1 MWSLCKLVTLDYI
14 YNMVISLNVR
24 KQQTYQSIFK
34 CNKQNPPPSKI
45 DKNIGGA
52 GGWSENSAGLV
63 LWVGVLW
70 AMGLGSLLLV
80 NSMRWILK
88 FYDYCFYYCK

>member
-45 DKNIGGA
+45 GKNKGGG

-63 LWVGVLW
+63 PYGWEFCGLWVWV
-70 AMGLGSLLLV
+70 
-80 NSMRWILK
+80 I
-88 FYDYCFYYCK
+88 YC

>member
-1 MWSLCKLVTLDYI
+1 MWSLCKLVALDYF
-14 YNMVISLNVR
+14 YNMVITFECEITTNL
-24 KQQTYQSIFK
+24 SIFFK

-45 DKNIGGA
+45 DKNIGGG

-88 FYDYCFYYCK
+88 FYDYCFYYRK